1 MGGVKN
7 KELKKKAQHVYT
19 CGAGRRALPVWLAGA
34 PWSAPGRSLP
44 CERRSGGGSGGKGPA
59 VVDKRN
65 QELACPHCDRTFKQ
79 ARRAAPLRRG
89 RPTCLA
95 RCARAGPS
103 SAAGRA
109 GAALPRA
116 PSEQAPG
123 GGRCGAGRWRRRRGG
138 PRRSGA
144 RARARAAAP
153 AAAGRPASPAPPRRP
168 AARRPPSAGR
178 LARAGRLHRRKDAQD
193 AAVRLVPAEQAAAAA
208 LPHQRRPGRAGRLHR
223 PGPAPPSPG
232 LLDVA
237 VRATGPPGAHT
248 RRGQAASA
256 AAGPC
261 LRVAACR
268 GGWPHGM
275 RPTRPHHG
283 PTRCM

>member
-109 GAALPRA
+109 GAALSRTPA
-116 PSEQAPG
+116 EQAPG
-123 GGRCGAGRWRRRRGG
+123 GRRCGAGRRRRRRRG
-138 PRRSGA
+138 PRRGGA

-153 AAAGRPASPAPPRRP
+153 AAAGRPSFPSSPRCS
-168 AARRPPSAGR
+168 AARRPPSAGL
-178 LARAGRLHRRKDAQD
+178 LAHAGRLHRRKDAED
-193 AAVRLVPAEQAAAAA
+193 AAVRLVSAEQAAEAA
-208 LPHQRRPGRAGRLHR
+208 LPHQRRPGRPGRLHR
-223 PGPAPPSPG
+223 QGPAPPS
-232 LLDVA
+232 L
-237 VRATGPPGAHT
+237 
-248 RRGQAASA
+248 
-256 AAGPC
+256 C
-261 LRVAACR
+261 LR
-268 GGWPHGM
+268 GM
-275 RPTRPHHG
+275 AVMR
-283 PTRCM
+283 